1 MFRSFIQTSFYVML
15 TFSHEFK
22 LDITPFMKIYK
33 GKKKKKTQRQNKHGR
48 QMNHRQNL
56 ASTMKE

>member
-1 MFRSFIQTSFYVML
+1 ML

-33 GKKKKKTQRQNKHGR
+33 GKKKKKNPKTKQTWETNE
-48 QMNHRQNL
+48 
-56 ASTMKE
+56 S